1 MPVENEAEV
10 LNRLAGYRD
19 RFDALFADYFDM
31 SVRQSLPG
39 GTFVPEAL
47 ELVRNMSLRGGKR
60 LRVALVYE
68 AARLVTPD
76 LVAGLDQAA
85 LSIELLQTHGLIH
98 DDIVDDSPMRRD
110 APSVYYAYRER
121 FPDRPQTALG
131 LAILAG
137 DLAAFLSL
145 QALLTAP
152 VPRELRQ
159 AMAAVQAAA
168 GADAVV
174 GQFLDLERDFGPV
187 PDRETLDVVSD
198 YKSAR
203 YSILAPL
210 QMGLLAAGEDPAG
223 RHAELARYA
232 RLFGVCAQMCDDYL
246 DLFSDIETADKP
258 VGSDLRAGRRS
269 YVTCALLAGTSGR
282 DREAVDAALADPD
295 CPPETVERVRDIAR
309 RRGIDER
316 LRAEV
321 RHVAEE
327 ASASV
332 AAWPSRWRGEAVEFF
347 ARIPLW
353 WAEHTLSTN
362 GSGARGADRS
372 RAPL

>member
-1 MPVENEAEV
+1 MTAENQAEV
-10 LNRLAGYRD
+10 LKRLTGYREH
-19 RFDALFADYFDM
+19 FDTLFADYFDAAA
-31 SVRQSLPG
+31 RQPLPG
-39 GTFVPEAL
+39 RTFVPEAL

-76 LVAGLDQAA
+76 PVAGLDQAA
-85 LSIELLQTHGLIH
+85 LSVELLQTHGLIH

-121 FPDRPQTALG
+121 FPDHPRTALG

-145 QALLTAP
+145 QVLLTAP

-168 GADAVV
+168 GADAIV
-174 GQFLDLERDFGPV
+174 GQFLDLERDFGPA

-203 YSILAPL
+203 YSIQAPL
-210 QMGLLAAGEDPAG
+210 QMGLLAAGEDPAAH
-223 RHAELARYA
+223 HAGLARYA
-232 RLFGVCAQMCDDYL
+232 RLFGVCGQMCDDYL

-258 VGSDLRAGRRS
+258 VGSDLREGRRT
-269 YVTCALLAGTSGR
+269 YVTTALLAGTGGR
-282 DREAVDAALADPD
+282 DRQAVEAALADPV

-309 RRGIDER
+309 RHGIDEQ
-316 LRAEV
+316 LRADV

-327 ASASV
+327 TAASV
-332 AAWPSRWRGEAVEFF
+332 AAWPSHWRGEAKEFF
-347 ARIPLW
+347 AGIPLW
-353 WAEHTLSTN
+353 WAERTL
-362 GSGARGADRS
+362 GLDRGAARRS
-372 RAPL
+372 AAS